1 MFKAVIFDF
10 DGVIVDSEPLHYRA
24 FLDVTRSFGKTFDY
38 DEYLRTFIGYD
49 DRDAFRVMLTG
60 KAEPGDAALEQR
72 ITQLGRDKA
81 VAFERAVAEGIEPT
95 PGVVRFIDEAA
106 AAGPIAICSGAT
118 RFDID
123 LIVQR
128 LRLQDRFQTIVS
140 ADDVERSKPHPAS
153 YALAVERLAAQHAQ
167 LDLRPGEC
175 LAIEDTAAGL
185 RSARDAGLYTVGLA
199 STGPRELLRDAHRV
213 IDSFDQITIDVV
225 RQWMN

>member
-24 FLDVTRSFGKTFDY
+24 FLDVARSFGKTFDY

-60 KAEPGDAALEQR
+60 QAEPGDAALEQR
-72 ITQLGRDKA
+72 IVQLGRDKA
-81 VAFERAVAEGIEPT
+81 VAFERIVNEGIEPT
-95 PGVVRFIDEAA
+95 PGVMRFIDEAA

-118 RFDID
+118 RFDIE
-123 LIVQR
+123 LIVNR
-128 LRLQDRFQTIVS
+128 LGLSERFETIVS

-153 YALAVERLAAQHAQ
+153 YALAVERLAQQHAA
-167 LDLRPGEC
+167 LELKPGEC

-213 IDSFDQITIDVV
+213 IDSFDDLSIKAA
-225 RQWMN
+225 RRWMG